1 MAVFY
6 NQATLNFGGR
16 VTNSNV
22 TEGEVITRVSL
33 TKTAVSTDY
42 GPGDN
47 IVYAVTLTNADT
59 EDKTGITLTDNL
71 GEFATEGGGVVVP
84 LNYVD
89 GSILYY
95 RNGVLQP
102 APTVN
107 AGPPLVIN
115 GIDIPAGGNVIILY
129 ETRANTNAPLSAGA
143 VVSNRV
149 TATGDSICDD
159 LAGESSVTTREEANL
174 SIAKAICPAT
184 ITCGDEVTYTFIIQ
198 NSGNTSVVATD
209 DLIVSDIFNPPLSG
223 IAVTLNGTALV
234 VDVGYTYDETT
245 GAFNTIAGAVTVPAA
260 TYVTDPLTGVVTTS
274 PGVAE
279 LVITGTIK

>member
-33 TKTAVSTDY
+33 NKTAVSTDY

-59 EDKTGITLTDNL
+59 EDKNGITITDNL
-71 GEFATEGGGVVVP
+71 GEFMLEGGGLVVP
-84 LNYVD
+84 LSYVD
-89 GSILYY
+89 GSVLYY

-115 GIDIPAGGNVIILY
+115 GLSIPAGGNAIILY
-129 ETRANTNAPLSAGA
+129 ETRANNYAPLSEGA
-143 VVSNRV
+143 AISNRV
-149 TATGDSICDD
+149 TATGESICDT
-159 LAGESSVTTREEANL
+159 LEGQSTVGTRDEPNL

-198 NSGNTSVVATD
+198 NSGNTAVIATD
-209 DLIVSDIFNPPLSG
+209 DLIVSDVFNPPLTG
-223 IAVTLNGTALV
+223 ITVTLNGTTLV
-234 VDVGYTYDETT
+234 EGVGYTYNATT
-245 GAFNTIAGAVTVPAA
+245 GEFSTLAGAVTVPAA
-260 TYVTDPLTGVVTTS
+260 TFDTAPITGVVTTT

-279 LVITGTIK
+279 LVITGII